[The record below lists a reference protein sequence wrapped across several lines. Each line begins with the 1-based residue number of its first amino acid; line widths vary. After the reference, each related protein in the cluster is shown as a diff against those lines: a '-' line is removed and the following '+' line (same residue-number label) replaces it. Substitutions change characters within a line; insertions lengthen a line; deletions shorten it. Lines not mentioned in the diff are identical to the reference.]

1 MYMCLY
7 TYLYGYTYVT
17 YRALNLPITDEIGA
31 CNTIWLANN
40 NISREKKNK
49 RRRVTITDDRRQ
61 LAAKTAII
69 HLSHTYTHTTYIY
82 TCLQMCIYGTALSV
96 LTRGIGA

>member
-40 NISREKKNK
+40 NISREKKIN
-49 RRRVTITDDRRQ
+49 
-61 LAAKTAII
+61 
-69 HLSHTYTHTTYIY
+69 
-82 TCLQMCIYGTALSV
+82 GE
-96 LTRGIGA
+96 G